1 LDQSCYGY
9 HWYLGASLAGPSQ
22 RRERWVGGIGWGGQ
36 RLYAFPALDLVVAQC
51 CGNYDKPG
59 TEQRRINDAI
69 ISKIVLPD
77 FV

>member
-1 LDQSCYGY
+1 
-9 HWYLGASLAGPSQ
+9 
-22 RRERWVGGIGWGGQ
+22 VGGIGWGGQ
-36 RLYAFPALDLVVAQC
+36 RLYVFPTLDLVVAQY

-69 ISKIVLPD
+69 ITEIVLPD

>member
-1 LDQSCYGY
+1 MATTGT
-9 HWYLGASLAGPSQ
+9 LAHLPPARLSTGNAG
-22 RRERWVGGIGWGGQ
+22 WAVGWGGQ
-36 RLYAFPALDLVVAQC
+36 RLYVFPDLDLVLAQH

-69 ISKIVLPD
+69 ITEIVLPS

>member
-1 LDQSCYGY
+1 
-9 HWYLGASLAGPSQ
+9 
-22 RRERWVGGIGWGGQ
+22 
-36 RLYAFPALDLVVAQC
+36 VAQH

-69 ISKIVLPD
+69 ITEIILPG

>member
-1 LDQSCYGY
+1 
-9 HWYLGASLAGPSQ
+9 
-22 RRERWVGGIGWGGQ
+22 
-36 RLYAFPALDLVVAQC
+36 LYVFPDLDLVLAQH

-69 ISKIVLPD
+69 ITEIVLPS